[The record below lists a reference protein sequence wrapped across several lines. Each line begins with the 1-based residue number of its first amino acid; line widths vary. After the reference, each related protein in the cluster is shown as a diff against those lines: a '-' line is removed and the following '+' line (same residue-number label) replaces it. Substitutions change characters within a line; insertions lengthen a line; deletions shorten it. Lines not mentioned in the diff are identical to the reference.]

1 MASPRFHFDK
11 TDCIFHHPMLGC
23 FSNYLIVFLKLK
35 FENFLS
41 LTNLLFVLLSVRR
54 VCVIA
59 KNSTSPSVSSS
70 SLLCIVY
77 LNLHR
82 YVDRR
87 IRQIRKGMRM
97 GMERKRD
104 NLDNLFLLCLNSIN
118 LKRHQSYPF
127 HCSIWLFIQS
137 FIMKIWKYITA
148 DYYTKLFKRIVSIEV
163 ISSKIFINHIN
174 FIFVKF
180 SKSNDAAI

>member
-1 MASPRFHFDK
+1 
-11 TDCIFHHPMLGC
+11 MLGC

-35 FENFLS
+35 FENLLS
-41 LTNLLFVLLSVRR
+41 LTNLFFVLLSVRG

-104 NLDNLFLLCLNSIN
+104 NLFLLCLNSIN
-118 LKRHQSYPF
+118 LKRHQSYPL

-137 FIMKIWKYITA
+137 FITKIWKYITA

-163 ISSKIFINHIN
+163 ISPKIFINHIN

>member
-1 MASPRFHFDK
+1 MASPQSHFDK
-11 TDCIFHHPMLGC
+11 TDCSFHHQMLDC

-41 LTNLLFVLLSVRR
+41 LTNLFFVLLSVRR
-54 VCVIA
+54 MCVIA

-82 YVDRR
+82 YADRR
-87 IRQIRKGMRM
+87 TGQIRKRMRMGM

-118 LKRHQSYPF
+118 LNAIRAILSIALFDYSFSYSL
-127 HCSIWLFIQS
+127 C
-137 FIMKIWKYITA
+137 KYENT
-148 DYYTKLFKRIVSIEV
+148 
-163 ISSKIFINHIN
+163 
-174 FIFVKF
+174 
-180 SKSNDAAI
+180 